1 MQTGLLNEQQCL
13 QIFGRTAIN
22 VSQLFDELRKCG
34 DLVPIGAETG
44 VVEEQCRR

>member
-1 MQTGLLNEQQCL
+1 MGSSVL
-13 QIFGRTAIN
+13 QIFGPTAVN

-44 VVEEQCRR
+44 VIEEQCRR